1 VQAYQA
7 AAAQADDELSNAQK
21 ALAGVVIALRQAHE
35 DSPDYV
41 AANVALAGAQN
52 AYQAELSGVLADLA
66 RRSDYQAVIKSKQ
79 AAEDAVQRARDS
91 GATDDP
97 GMLAALAAPMLI
109 QASAQRKLE
118 AEAFDASPSL
128 QAAKNRLASARQA
141 MDSLKQGLE
150 DAIRADPKYADAKLA
165 VDSARSKAGAAD
177 NAVAMAR

>member
-1 VQAYQA
+1 
-7 AAAQADDELSNAQK
+7 
-21 ALAGVVIALRQAHE
+21 
-35 DSPDYV
+35 
-41 AANVALAGAQN
+41 
-52 AYQAELSGVLADLA
+52 
-66 RRSDYQAVIKSKQ
+66 
-79 AAEDAVQRARDS
+79 
-91 GATDDP
+91 
-97 GMLAALAAPMLI
+97 MLAALAAPMLI